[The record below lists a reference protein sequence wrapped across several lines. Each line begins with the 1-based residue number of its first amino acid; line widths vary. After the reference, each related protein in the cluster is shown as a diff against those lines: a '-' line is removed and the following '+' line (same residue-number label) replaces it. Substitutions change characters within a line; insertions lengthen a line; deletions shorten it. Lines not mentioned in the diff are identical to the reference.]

1 VDHTGAQRWPSHV
14 RNHPRLP
21 KLLPCSRSFSRSFKK
36 LKLAPDKCFS
46 CSWQGLKSFINYFTK
61 DSFKVYCDLYMLVD
75 FLQNVEEP
83 FGLPKMIEMSQCCVN
98 PLGLVQMP
106 KPRSG

>member
-1 VDHTGAQRWPSHV
+1 M
-14 RNHPRLP
+14 
-21 KLLPCSRSFSRSFKK
+21 
-36 LKLAPDKCFS
+36 
-46 CSWQGLKSFINYFTK
+46 KSFINYFTK

-75 FLQNVEEP
+75 FLQNVEKP

-106 KPRSG
+106 KPRS